1 MSSRKLA
8 KSQRTPGMIEESAN
22 LLRRLFPVGSIVTVH
37 VSEISR
43 SGYGARTL
51 TVFAIDTD
59 HDGAPY
65 IRNVSRHVA
74 RVLDMPYTDSE
85 GVRSHGSG
93 MDMAYH
99 LVYSLARVL
108 YGDAG
113 IADMP
118 FNRGSS
124 DAGYALNIRHM

>member
-1 MSSRKLA
+1 MASKKLD

-22 LLRRLFPVGSIVTVH
+22 LLRRLFPVGSTVTVH
-37 VSEISR
+37 VSEVSR

-51 TVFAIDTD
+51 TVLAIDTG
-59 HDGAPY
+59 HDGEPY
-65 IRNVSRHVA
+65 IRNVSRNVA
-74 RVLDMPYTDSE
+74 KVLDMPFTDSE

-99 LVYSLARVL
+99 LVYSLGRTL
-108 YGDAG
+108 YRDED

-118 FNRGSS
+118 FNAGST
-124 DAGYALNIRHM
+124 DPGYSLNVHHM